1 LLGEEWT
8 MTMAAHIIEE
18 GLKGPLAIPANRPQW
33 YAIQTRGRHEKKV
46 ATHLR
51 NRGFDGYLPLS
62 SESRQWTDRRQMV
75 EAPLYPCYTF
85 LRASID
91 ARIRAEVLRIPGV
104 LDFVG
109 LKGCPLVIPDRD
121 IEVIKTLVDRCVPVR
136 PHVFLSEGA
145 RVRIRG
151 GALDGIEGIL
161 LTRNSDSSLVV
172 SVQLIQRSVSL
183 RVDGYDVEPL

>member
-1 LLGEEWT
+1 
-8 MTMAAHIIEE
+8 MTITAQTIEDSLAR
-18 GLKGPLAIPANRPQW
+18 GMAIPANRPRW

-46 ATHLR
+46 TRHLR
-51 NRGFDGYLPLS
+51 VRGLHGFLPLS
-62 SESRQWTDRRQMV
+62 FEMHRWTDRQQMI

-91 ARIRAEVLRIPGV
+91 AQIRATVLRIPGV

-109 LKGCPLVIPDRD
+109 LRGCPLMIPDRD
-121 IEVIKTLVDRCVPVR
+121 IEVIQTLVDRCVPVKA
-136 PHVFLSEGA
+136 HVFLSEGT

-161 LTRNSDSSLVV
+161 VGRNSDSSLIV
-172 SVQLIQRSVSL
+172 SIQMIQRSIAM
-183 RVDGYDVEPL
+183 RIDGYDVEPL

>member
-1 LLGEEWT
+1 VEVT
-8 MTMAAHIIEE
+8 IAPHIIEE
-18 GLKGPLAIPANRPQW
+18 GLKGAVAIPANRPQW
-33 YAIQTRGRHEKKV
+33 YAIQTRGRHEKRV
-46 ATHLR
+46 AAQLR

-62 SESRQWTDRRQMV
+62 SEYHQWTDRRKMV

-91 ARIRAEVLRIPGV
+91 ERIREAVLRIPGV

-121 IEVIKTLVDRCVPVR
+121 IEVIKTLVARCVPVK
-136 PHVFLSEGA
+136 PHVYLSEGT

-161 LTRNSDSSLVV
+161 LKRNSDSSLIV
-172 SVQLIQRSVSL
+172 SIQLIQRSISL